1 MGKELKMASKISR
14 CNICGEFLNS
24 KRELKRHIDRSHR
37 ITAAKTIT
45 GITKLAA
52 VSSFKKKGTLWSEN
66 DELD

>member
-1 MGKELKMASKISR
+1 MTGKISR

-37 ITAAKTIT
+37 ITAPKTIT

-52 VSSFKKKGTLWSEN
+52 VSSFNKKSTPWSEN
-66 DELD
+66 DEVD

>member
-1 MGKELKMASKISR
+1 MTGKISR
-14 CNICGEFLNS
+14 CNICGEFLSS

-52 VSSFKKKGTLWSEN
+52 VSSFKRKGTLWSEN
-66 DELD
+66 DEVD